1 MIVMHA
7 RPNSLSPLRFNAAA
21 AQAYAFLKEGYPIH
35 VGDHAGMSTGAFG
48 LSILPK
54 QAEKTR

>member
-1 MIVMHA
+1 MLHA
-7 RPNSLSPLRFNAAA
+7 RPNQLSPMRTLSAP
-21 AQAYAFLKEGYPIH
+21 AQAYALRKGGYPIH